1 MLYSEATLDY
11 KKTIARI
18 PTTSVSRSDS
28 LAYSLIA
35 KEYALQTVRSRGNTA
50 TLRGSR
56 PNDAYEQKAVI
67 QRPPLI
73 DSKRPISDVGAR
85 FPNDCLLTYSCQSI
99 ATVEVR

>member
-18 PTTSVSRSDS
+18 PTTSDSRSDS
-28 LAYSLIA
+28 PAYSLSA
-35 KEYALQTVRSRGNTA
+35 NEYALQTVHSRGNTA

-73 DSKRPISDVGAR
+73 DSQRPLAGNKAR
-85 FPNDCLLTYSCQSI
+85 FLNGCNPTS
-99 ATVEVR
+99 